1 MRQIIRL
8 TETDLHNIVRQVV
21 NEALDEHG
29 MALVGAY
36 QAAQNNLKLRMKG
49 GQKDKLVRPNGRV
62 ESNTNRIRKAKLR
75 LKEMIREEFIKTFG
89 EDGAN
94 VDCMC
99 FYRKNHAYDFT
110 FHLKGIEQINTHDF
124 SIVGDIVDI
133 DNDTLPNSLKNVIVP
148 KITDNVVLVYNIAKR
163 TISLT
168 RPISGMVIYPY
179 DNESDVWRKL
189 LGLVGKFI
197 EGLIS
202 TSR

>member
-1 MRQIIRL
+1 
-8 TETDLHNIVRQVV
+8 
-21 NEALDEHG
+21 
-29 MALVGAY
+29 
-36 QAAQNNLKLRMKG
+36 
-49 GQKDKLVRPNGRV
+49 
-62 ESNTNRIRKAKLR
+62 
-75 LKEMIREEFIKTFG
+75 MIREEFIKTFG

-110 FHLKGIEQINTHDF
+110 FHLKGIEQINTNDF

>member
-1 MRQIIRL
+1 MKQLIRF
-8 TETDLHNIVRQVV
+8 TETDLYNIVRQVV

-29 MALVGAY
+29 MSLVGAY
-36 QAAQNNLKLRMKG
+36 QAAQNNLKQRIRG

-62 ESNTNRIRKAKLR
+62 ESNTDRIRKAKLR

-94 VDCMC
+94 VNCMC

-124 SIVGDIVDI
+124 SIIGDIIDI
-133 DNDTLPNSLKNVIVP
+133 DDDILPISLKNAIVP

-168 RPISGMVIYPY
+168 RPISGLVIYPY

-189 LGLVGKFI
+189 LSLVGKFI